1 MAEPAVLSSIWMPSI
16 SERDRGMVKVRIVD
30 TRCSRLQAELEA
42 DLDLAIDTPP
52 RDNRAPTRVRMGSD
66 LKQKS
71 CTCFTRPSTIILQV
85 RLVHAFDTLRF
96 KRRADPQHLQQ
107 DSTAPE

>member
-16 SERDRGMVKVRIVD
+16 NERDRGMVKVRIVD
-30 TRCSRLQAELEA
+30 TRCSRLQA

-66 LKQKS
+66 LKRKS
-71 CTCFTRPSTIILQV
+71 CTCFTRPSTTTLQV